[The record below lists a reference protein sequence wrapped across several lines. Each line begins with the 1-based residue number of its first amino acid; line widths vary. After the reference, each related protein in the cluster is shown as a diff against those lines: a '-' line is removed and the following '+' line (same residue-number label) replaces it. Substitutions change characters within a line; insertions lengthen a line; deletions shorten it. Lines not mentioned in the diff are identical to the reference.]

1 MKPFFLL
8 LLCLFMAPAGC
19 ARVYWDRDWVYEG
32 IITVAETQ
40 NLTVTSDPPAFLWVD
55 GEFTGETPVRVTL
68 SYPQSEIRLAK
79 QQYRESGE
87 EREVLDREQNIRR
100 FSQETGH
107 LLRFR
112 AAGHHDQTVRIKIPR
127 AEPTVAV
134 TLRPRAGLDAALDCR
149 ITVTAPPVFF
159 PRIDE
164 VIRENALAPAIRRT
178 PESPTP
184 LGPADLA
191 RQTLEFSVPAS
202 EALDRITD
210 ALYADAR
217 RRNVVFNVT
226 RAETA
231 LELAA
236 NPEREFRAVWIS
248 FIDWPGGE
256 TDPEA
261 QRRDLV
267 EMLEAFHRLH
277 FNAVFFHARVAGDT
291 YYDSPLEP
299 WSDLLTGKPG
309 GDPGYDPL
317 AFAVEEAHRRGME
330 LHAWVNPF
338 RVRRQA
344 TCGAAGT
351 PETTNH
357 VARRHPDWVLQF
369 RLGNGRCYRML
380 DPGRPEVL
388 EYTEKVV
395 TDLVRRYDVDGVH
408 FDDTFY
414 PYPQSGFPGARDE
427 DAASFRRHGGGR
439 SRGDWR
445 RGNVDRLVERINAAI
460 KSIRPHVRFGI
471 SPFGIWRAG
480 VPHGAKGMS
489 AYDAIYTDALA
500 WLEARTIDYLAPQ
513 LYWTIGEQPDYES
526 LVDWWGEAVA
536 ESGRHLYPGQI
547 IYYVRPGEGRDG
559 GTKPESPREIL
570 RQVVLNRDLRNRN
583 VLGNAL
589 YRARGESGEILGTEA
604 LREMLENRI
613 YATPALPPAMPW
625 LETTE
630 PSAPKGLRLARATDG
645 EATLRWDPVGEGVWQ
660 YAVYA
665 IAAEDAVDMKAAAEA
680 ARLVAVTGETRM
692 ALPKVGPVRPGDL
705 LLVRAVSR
713 TNETGP
719 ASVALRWKANPETV
733 EITPAEPP
741 TPTKD
746 KKPTTDST
754 PEPESPETSPPAEK
768 RAPKPESETA
778 PLD

>member
-1 MKPFFLL
+1 MKRPFFLL
-8 LLCLFMAPAGC
+8 LLCLTLFPAGC

-68 SYPQSEIRLAK
+68 SYPQSEIRLSK
-79 QQYRESGE
+79 QQYREQGE

-112 AAGHHDQTVRIKIPR
+112 AAGHHDRIVRVAIPR
-127 AEPTVAV
+127 PEETLSVA
-134 TLRPRAGLDAALDCR
+134 LQPRSGLAAALNCEL
-149 ITVTAPPVFF
+149 TVTAPPVFF
-159 PRIDE
+159 RRIGE
-164 VIRENALAPAIRRT
+164 IIRENALAPAIRRT
-178 PESPTP
+178 PESPRP

-191 RQTLEFSVPAS
+191 RQTLEFSVPAPD
-202 EALDRITD
+202 ALDRITD
-210 ALYADAR
+210 ELYAEAR
-217 RRNVVFNVT
+217 RRNVVFHVT
-226 RAETA
+226 RAQTA
-231 LELAA
+231 MDLAA

-248 FIDWPGGE
+248 FIDWPNGE

-267 EMLEAFHRLH
+267 EMLEAFKRLH
-277 FNAVFFHARVAGDT
+277 FNAVFFHARIAGDT

-299 WSDLLTGKPG
+299 WSELLTGKPG

-317 AFAVEEAHRRGME
+317 EFAVEEAHRRGME
-330 LHAWVNPF
+330 LHAWLNPF

-344 TCGAAGT
+344 TCGADGS
-351 PETTNH
+351 PETADH

-369 RLGNGRCYRML
+369 RLGDGRCYRML
-380 DPGRPEVL
+380 DPGRPEVIA
-388 EYTEKVV
+388 YTEKIV
-395 TDLVRRYDVDGVH
+395 TDLVSRYDVDGIH

-414 PYPQSGFPGARDE
+414 PFPQSGFPGVRGE
-427 DAASFRRHGGGR
+427 DAATFRRHGGGR
-439 SRGDWR
+439 SMGDWR
-445 RGNVDRLVERINAAI
+445 RGNVDRLVERVNAAI
-460 KSIRPHVRFGI
+460 KSVRPHVRFGV

-480 VPHGAKGMS
+480 VPHGTKGLS

-513 LYWTIGEQPDYES
+513 LYWTIGEQPDYER

-559 GTKPESPREIL
+559 GSKPESPREIL
-570 RQVVLNRDLRNRN
+570 RQVALNRDLRNRN

-604 LREMLENRI
+604 LRELLEEGL

-625 LETTE
+625 LETPR
-630 PSAPKGLRLARATDG
+630 PSAPVGLGLVIRTGG
-645 EATLRWDPVGEGVWQ
+645 EATLTWKAVEAPVWQ

-665 IAAEDAVDMKAAAEA
+665 IAAEDAVENRPTAEA
-680 ARLVAVTGETRM
+680 ARLIGVTGETRLR
-692 ALPKVGPVRPGDL
+692 LPAGGAVRPGDL

-713 TNETGP
+713 SNETGP
-719 ASVALRWKANPETV
+719 PSRALRWKANPETV
-733 EITPAEPP
+733 EISPVEAAEAEKPAGESAAESASPDTLP
-741 TPTKD
+741 AD
-746 KKPTTDST
+746 D
-754 PEPESPETSPPAEK
+754 SPETEPAPAE
-768 RAPKPESETA
+768 
-778 PLD
+778 

>member
-1 MKPFFLL
+1 MRRRFLL
-8 LLCLFMAPAGC
+8 LVLCLTLFPAGC
-19 ARVYWDRDWVYEG
+19 ARVYRDRDWVYEG
-32 IITVAETQ
+32 IVTVAETQ

-55 GEFTGETPVRVTL
+55 GEFTGETPVRVAL
-68 SYPQSEIRLAK
+68 SYPQSEIRLSK

-112 AAGHHDQTVRIKIPR
+112 AAGHHDRTVRIAIPR

-149 ITVTAPPVFF
+149 IVVTAPPVFF

-164 VIRENALAPAIRRT
+164 IIRENALAPAIRRT

-191 RQTLEFSVPAS
+191 RQTLAFSVPGA

-210 ALYADAR
+210 ELYADAR

-226 RAETA
+226 RAETS
-231 LELAA
+231 LDLAA

-248 FIDWPGGE
+248 FIDWPNGE
-256 TDPEA
+256 TDPED

-267 EMLEAFHRLH
+267 EMLEAFKRLH
-277 FNAVFFHARVAGDT
+277 FNAVFFHARIAGDT

-317 AFAVEEAHRRGME
+317 EFVIEEAHRRGME

-344 TCGAAGT
+344 TCGAAGS
-351 PETTNH
+351 PETADH

-369 RLGNGRCYRML
+369 RLGDGRCYRML

-414 PYPQSGFPGARDE
+414 PYPQSGFPGARGE
-427 DAASFRRHGGGR
+427 DAHSFQRHGGGQ

-460 KSIRPHVRFGI
+460 KSVRPHVRFGI

-480 VPHGAKGMS
+480 VPHGTKGMS

-513 LYWTIGEQPDYES
+513 LYWTIGEQPDYER

-547 IYYVRPGEGRDG
+547 IYYVRPGRGRDG
-559 GTKPESPREIL
+559 GAKPESPREIL

-589 YRARGESGEILGTEA
+589 YRARGGSGEILGTEA
-604 LREMLENRI
+604 LRE
-613 YATPALPPAMPW
+613 
-625 LETTE
+625 
-630 PSAPKGLRLARATDG
+630 
-645 EATLRWDPVGEGVWQ
+645 
-660 YAVYA
+660 
-665 IAAEDAVDMKAAAEA
+665 
-680 ARLVAVTGETRM
+680 
-692 ALPKVGPVRPGDL
+692 
-705 LLVRAVSR
+705 
-713 TNETGP
+713 
-719 ASVALRWKANPETV
+719 
-733 EITPAEPP
+733 
-741 TPTKD
+741 
-746 KKPTTDST
+746 
-754 PEPESPETSPPAEK
+754 
-768 RAPKPESETA
+768 
-778 PLD
+778 